1 MAPACLH
8 ILQPT
13 ERTFTVSLM
22 AILGYITCFIGSLF
36 KKKFKLRLKVFEY
49 FSSNGV
55 LIEGC
60 KYCITESEENRESK
74 FQKI

>member
-1 MAPACLH
+1 MVPACLH

-22 AILGYITCFIGSLF
+22 AILGYITCFIGSSF

-49 FSSNGV
+49 FSCNGV

-74 FQKI
+74 FPKI